1 MLEGKTLN
9 KYVRKLKNASKFF
22 FKAMLS
28 KQYACNFPLLLKVSN
43 LALPKGMLAPPLA
56 SLWYGL
62 ESGPIPCLG
71 SMGEQALEVW
81 MLESWF
87 CPVSII
93 PPPPLSWATALM
105 RVGLAPHLG
114 SVREP
119 ALEVWV
125 QKSLP
130 S

>member
-1 MLEGKTLN
+1 M
-9 KYVRKLKNASKFF
+9 S
-22 FKAMLS
+22 
-28 KQYACNFPLLLKVSN
+28 NF
-43 LALPKGMLAPPLA
+43 ALPKGVLALPLA
-56 SLWYGL
+56 SLWHGL

-71 SMGEQALEVW
+71 SMGEQTLEVW
-81 MLESWF
+81 MLENWF

-125 QKSLP
+125 KKSWP